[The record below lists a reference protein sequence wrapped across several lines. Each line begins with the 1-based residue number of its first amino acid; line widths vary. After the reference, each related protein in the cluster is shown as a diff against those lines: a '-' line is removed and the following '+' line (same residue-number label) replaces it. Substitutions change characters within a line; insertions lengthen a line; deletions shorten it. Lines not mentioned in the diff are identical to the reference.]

1 MSLIEQAAKR
11 LAELKR
17 AGVDAPSQDPPA
29 SAHRAAQ
36 PADARVPT
44 PEAIVREARL
54 AQGSLLRVPT
64 VPSDAASDAAVAA
77 GAAAPALE
85 PRNGVEFDYARL
97 DRLGLVTPDHLDSQ
111 IAHELRV
118 LKRPILRNA
127 AQQAGKSNVN
137 AMRVMVTSALP
148 GEGKT
153 FTAANLALS
162 MAMEVD
168 NAVLLVDGDVAHPAL
183 LQLLGVPQSPGLL
196 DLLGDADYELEDVVL
211 RTNLDRLMLL
221 PAGSRNLR
229 ATELIASDR
238 MTQLLDTLTAR
249 LPGHIIVF
257 DSPPLLPTAESRV
270 LATHAGQV
278 VMVVAAEST
287 SRAAVEQALA
297 TIERCECVMMLL
309 NKAVSSGGASYY
321 GY

>member
-1 MSLIEQAAKR
+1 M
-11 LAELKR
+11 
-17 AGVDAPSQDPPA
+17 
-29 SAHRAAQ
+29 
-36 PADARVPT
+36 PT

-54 AQGSLLRVPT
+54 AQGSLLRTGP
-64 VPSDAASDAAVAA
+64 AAE
-77 GAAAPALE
+77 AAPADAAPRPAAATLE
-85 PRNGVEFDYARL
+85 PRNRVDFDYARL
-97 DRLGLVTPDHLDSQ
+97 HQLGLVTPDHLDSQ

-127 AQQAGKSNVN
+127 AQQAGKSDVKAN
-137 AMRVMVTSALP
+137 RVMVTSALP

-168 NAVLLVDGDVAHPAL
+168 NAVLLIDGDVAHPAL

-196 DLLGDADYELEDVVL
+196 DLLGESDYALEDVLL
-211 RTNLDRLMLL
+211 RTNLERLMLL

-238 MTQLLDTLTAR
+238 MTQLLDKLAAR

-287 SRAAVEQALA
+287 ARAAVEEALA

-321 GY
+321 GYY

>member
-11 LAELKR
+11 LAELQR
-17 AGVDAPSQDPPA
+17 AGVQAHKVVAA
-29 SAHRAAQ
+29 SPDGAAS
-36 PADARVPT
+36 PADARTPT
-44 PEAIVREARL
+44 PEAIVREARR
-54 AQGSLLRVPT
+54 ARENLLRPG
-64 VPSDAASDAAVAA
+64 PAASPLLAPDAQS
-77 GAAAPALE
+77 PAELEATLE

-97 DRLGLVTPDHLDSQ
+97 HQLGLVTPDHLDSQ

-127 AQQAGKSNVN
+127 TQQAGKPSVD
-137 AMRVMVTSALP
+137 AKRVMVTSALP

-162 MAMEVD
+162 MAMEVES
-168 NAVLLVDGDVAHPAL
+168 AVLLIDGDVAHPAL

-196 DLLGDADYELEDVVL
+196 DLLGETDYALEDVVL
-211 RTNLDRLMLL
+211 RTNVERLLLL

-238 MTQLLDTLTAR
+238 MTQLLDTLAAR
-249 LPGHIIVF
+249 LPEHIIVF

-287 SRAAVEQALA
+287 ARAAVEEALA
-297 TIERCECVMMLL
+297 TLERCECVMMLL
-309 NKAVSSGGASYY
+309 NKAVPSGSSSYY

>member
-11 LAELKR
+11 LAELQR
-17 AGVDAPSQDPPA
+17 AGVGAPGQELPA
-29 SAHRAAQ
+29 SAHRPAQ

-54 AQGSLLRVPT
+54 AQGSLLRTGPT
-64 VPSDAASDAAVAA
+64 LTADAAAN
-77 GAAAPALE
+77 AAAEGTEAPTLE
-85 PRNGVEFDYARL
+85 PRNSVEFDYARL
-97 DRLGLVTPDHLDSQ
+97 HQLGLVTPDHLDSQ

-127 AQQAGKSNVN
+127 AQQAGESSVSAK
-137 AMRVMVTSALP
+137 RVMVTSALP

-196 DLLGDADYELEDVVL
+196 DLLGEADYALEDVVL
-211 RTNLDRLMLL
+211 RTNLERLMLL

-287 SRAAVEQALA
+287 ARAAVEEALS

-309 NKAVSSGGASYY
+309 NKAVSSGGTSYY